1 MSAATP
7 DRLNS
12 LLAEA
17 GLPAL
22 DSDLSVRFANY
33 LALLLRWN
41 RKVNLTSV
49 RDEDGILRRHFIE
62 SIACSDALPTW
73 IGTLLDFGSGGG
85 FPGIPIALC
94 RPEIAVTL
102 AESQNKKAAF
112 LREAVRTLG
121 ISANVHAGRAEAL
134 DARFD
139 CVILRGVDRM
149 EAAVSAGARLVAS
162 TGLLALMTVDTD
174 FERLQRAAGVDFS
187 WSEPIPFP
195 FSENRVLVLGSRLG
209 GIDARR

>member
-7 DRLNS
+7 DHLNS

-17 GLPAL
+17 GLPTL
-22 DSDLSVRFANY
+22 DSDLSAKFTDY

-49 RDEDGILRRHFIE
+49 CDEDGILRRHFVE
-62 SIACSDALPTW
+62 SIACSRALPPG
-73 IGTLLDFGSGGG
+73 IRALLDFGSGGG

-102 AESQNKKAAF
+102 AESQTRKAAF
-112 LREAVRTLG
+112 LREAVRTLDL
-121 ISANVHAGRAEAL
+121 SASVHAGRAEAL
-134 DARFD
+134 NPRFD

-149 EAAVSAGARLVAS
+149 EAAVAAGAGLVAPN
-162 TGLLALMTVDTD
+162 GLLVLMTVGTD
-174 FERLQRAAGVDFS
+174 IERLQKAAGAEFS
-187 WSEPIPFP
+187 WSQPIPLP
-195 FSENRVLVLGSRLG
+195 FSESRVLVLGSRLSAT
-209 GIDARR
+209 DEKR

>member
-1 MSAATP
+1 MSATTS
-7 DRLNS
+7 DHLNS

-22 DSDLSVRFANY
+22 GSDLPGRFAAY
-33 LALLLRWN
+33 LALLQRWN

-49 RDEDGILRRHFIE
+49 RDEDGILRRHFVE
-62 SIACSDALPTW
+62 SIACSHALPPG
-73 IGTLLDFGSGGG
+73 IRALLDFGSGGG

-94 RPEIAVTL
+94 RSEIAVTL

-112 LREAVRTLG
+112 LREAIRTLE

-134 DARFD
+134 DSRFD
-139 CVILRGVDRM
+139 CVVLRGVDRM
-149 EAAVSAGARLVAS
+149 EAAVTAGAHLVAS
-162 TGLLALMTVDTD
+162 AGLLALMTVDTD
-174 FERLQRAAGVDFS
+174 HERLLRAAGVEFS
-187 WSEPIPFP
+187 WSQPIPLP

-209 GIDARR
+209 GIPARR